1 MRWCGPTKHDARPYF
16 KTREES
22 MKIARMSLVGLVP
35 MVAAGMLVYA
45 GVAYPQTEK
54 KIVNKPGEEPIAL
67 HRVGEKSAAV
77 NLTAVGKEVS
87 PGVFE
92 VDPNSIY
99 NKRLVIDGKP
109 KRVCL
114 GKWIATKQGALC
126 EGSWVEGI

>member
-1 MRWCGPTKHDARPYF
+1 
-16 KTREES
+16 
-22 MKIARMSLVGLVP
+22 MKIGRMGLVGLVP

-54 KIVNKPGEEPIAL
+54 KIIEKPGEPPIAL

-77 NLTAVGKEVS
+77 NLTTVGKEVS

-99 NKRLVIDGKP
+99 NKRLVIDGKA

-114 GKWIATKQGALC
+114 GKWITTKQGALC

>member
-1 MRWCGPTKHDARPYF
+1 
-16 KTREES
+16 
-22 MKIARMSLVGLVP
+22 MKIGRMSLVGLVP

-54 KIVNKPGEEPIAL
+54 KIVNKPGDEPIAL

-99 NKRLVIDGKP
+99 NKRLVIDGKA

-114 GKWIATKQGALC
+114 GKWITTKQGALC